1 MEWKIP
7 EGTLIKDDI
16 MELLRDLDFQIL
28 QKFGIPKHKYSA
40 YIVGGAAI
48 ILHGLDEKKTA
59 DIDIVE
65 ASSVITSFL
74 HTYGN
79 GIINNKAEACLS
91 DFPYDF
97 PDRARLLKIG
107 TKAIDFYVIS
117 IEDVIIAK
125 LATPRTKD
133 RVDIRRNDVIKNVDW
148 DLLDILVKEH
158 AKYALNETRASI
170 LRAQYKAYTKD
181 VQEIKRKQSL
191 DKEVNNEL

>member
-91 DFPYDF
+91 DFQYYF
-97 PDRARLLKIG
+97 PDRERLLKIG

-117 IEDVIIAK
+117 K

-170 LRAQYKAYTKD
+170 LRAQYKEYTKD